1 MAGPRR
7 IGPGTWSI
15 ASVASSYRPT
25 KMLPKSDNEISQKP
39 NVFSTT
45 EEGVIGRSGAATLQK
60 GAHWLSKQEIYGTA

>member
-1 MAGPRR
+1 
-7 IGPGTWSI
+7 
-15 ASVASSYRPT
+15 VASSYRPT